1 MDTPNNR
8 KPTLQKIP
16 IYEVRLVQSG
26 RPLRL
31 AEATVS
37 DGELAART
45 MHAMIGLTDREHFA
59 ALFLN
64 GAHRVT
70 GAHVVAIGGQHGI
83 TNIEVRTVFR
93 AAITACASAVV
104 SGNPMPSTE
113 DIATTAKL
121 MTAGRILGVLG
132 GRPHHSDSGFE
143 ALALDALARNA
154 PRRGVSASCP
164 LPGFLLGASAAVS
177 CGATC
182 DDDQCC
188 HSRVHIDSSSGG

>member
-16 IYEVRLVQSG
+16 IYEVRLVQSR

-83 TNIEVRTVFR
+83 TNIEARTVFR
-93 AAITACASAVV
+93 AAITACASGVV
-104 SGNPMPSTE
+104 LGHSHPSGNPMPSPE

-121 MTAGRILGVLG
+121 MTAGRILGVPVVDHIIVT
-132 GRPHHSDSGFE
+132 RDSRRWHSMLSHGTLPAE
-143 ALALDALARNA
+143 A
-154 PRRGVSASCP
+154 
-164 LPGFLLGASAAVS
+164 
-177 CGATC
+177 
-182 DDDQCC
+182 
-188 HSRVHIDSSSGG
+188 